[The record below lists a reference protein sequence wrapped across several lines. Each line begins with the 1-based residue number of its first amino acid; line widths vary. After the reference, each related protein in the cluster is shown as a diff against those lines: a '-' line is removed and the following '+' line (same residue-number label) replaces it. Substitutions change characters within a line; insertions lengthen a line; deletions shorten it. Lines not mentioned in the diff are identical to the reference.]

1 MSKYQCIDTS
11 QSSRWQHNQ
20 TDELVQTLQEATGRH
35 CMSKQQGST
44 CYCSEMGA
52 VSGEAE
58 SELGLLAAQFQM
70 TLHELS
76 ETVVNVSV
84 NAGAKFC

>member
-1 MSKYQCIDTS
+1 MSRSQCIDMS

-20 TDELVQTLQEATGRH
+20 TDELVWTLQEATWGH
-35 CMSKQQGST
+35 CMSKQQEST

-52 VSGEAE
+52 VPGEAE
-58 SELGLLAAQFQM
+58 SEFRLLAAQFQM
-70 TLHELS
+70 TLHELI